1 MHISASPIKT
11 LLRHAAPRAR
21 GVDSIK
27 DVIIVG
33 HPDHLPAGIARMDI
47 MYGLDWLGMGQDDS
61 R

>member
-47 MYGLDWLGMGQDDS
+47 MYGLD
-61 R
+61 